1 MIELHIPYLLRVAI
15 AITSFYMAY
24 FLLFRKEKIFLFNR
38 YYLIISMLLSFIIP
52 LITFTK
58 QIVVPEAIIPAQ
70 ADQVYLSTQYATTL
84 PTSIE
89 SASIQSTSL
98 GAASIPA
105 FFHYLNLQLILEIF
119 FVSGF
124 VFFLVILITGHIK
137 VWIIVKKSYK
147 KSLNGYSAW
156 ITQKDVSPFTYFGR
170 LIIPSDILNSPHIQS
185 VVSHERIHAKGQH
198 CIDLCIAEFLFLFQ
212 WFNPFALFMKNAVR
226 DNLEYLTDNEVI
238 GHVNQQEYQLSMI
251 SLASK
256 TAFNTFPSISNQTQ
270 LKKRIIMMKNN
281 KTNRFQ
287 WIRML
292 AIIPLLTI
300 LTATLSGREFQ
311 LINEADP
318 ILDSNLKME
327 KIATDDKEDVLSHD
341 SIQSMSACSY
351 IPIGDNP
358 LYVINEKKY
367 TADEFKKM
375 SIKTNDITHLEI
387 LSWYTAEKY
396 YGKEAIN
403 GAIIIKTK
411 NNSENI
417 Q

>member
-1 MIELHIPYLLRVAI
+1 M
-15 AITSFYMAY
+15 
-24 FLLFRKEKIFLFNR
+24 
-38 YYLIISMLLSFIIP
+38 
-52 LITFTK
+52 
-58 QIVVPEAIIPAQ
+58 
-70 ADQVYLSTQYATTL
+70 
-84 PTSIE
+84 
-89 SASIQSTSL
+89 
-98 GAASIPA
+98 
-105 FFHYLNLQLILEIF
+105 
-119 FVSGF
+119 
-124 VFFLVILITGHIK
+124 ITGHIK

-226 DNLEYLTDNEVI
+226 DNLEYLTDHEVI